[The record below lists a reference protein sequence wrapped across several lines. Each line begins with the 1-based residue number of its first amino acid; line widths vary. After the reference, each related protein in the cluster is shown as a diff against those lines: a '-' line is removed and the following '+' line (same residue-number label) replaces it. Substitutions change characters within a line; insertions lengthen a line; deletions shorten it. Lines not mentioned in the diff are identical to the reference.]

1 MFTYGSGFLSFFIEI
16 IIFEEAILL
25 FSIILGCYSFPMEFL
40 RKTFLPVFGF
50 SLGWGYGR

>member
-16 IIFEEAILL
+16 IIFEETILL

-40 RKTFLPVFGF
+40 RKTFLSVFGF